1 MMRSLYD
8 FPVAVIPQVVC
19 TPGDV
24 WMVMDRPP
32 LLSQHFVIR
41 AGVSMQVVALA
52 GVTNNIVVLKI
63 LLTIIVKQWRYFI
76 SCKMGEMFRRLVVY

>member
-24 WMVMDRPP
+24 WMVIDEPP
-32 LLSQHFVIR
+32 LLSQHFVIE
-41 AGVSMQVVALA
+41 AGVSMQVFAAVGVVRKSVAIATLPPTA
-52 GVTNNIVVLKI
+52 K
-63 LLTIIVKQWRYFI
+63 
-76 SCKMGEMFRRLVVY
+76 

>member
-24 WMVMDRPP
+24 WIVMDRPP
-32 LLSQHFVIR
+32 LLSQHFVIE
-41 AGVSMQVVALA
+41 AGVSTQVFAAV
-52 GVTNNIVVLKI
+52 GVVRKSVVIATLPPTAK
-63 LLTIIVKQWRYFI
+63 
-76 SCKMGEMFRRLVVY
+76 

>member
-32 LLSQHFVIR
+32 LLSQHFVTE
-41 AGVSMQVVALA
+41 AGVSMHVFAAVGVVRKSVAIATLPPTA
-52 GVTNNIVVLKI
+52 K
-63 LLTIIVKQWRYFI
+63 
-76 SCKMGEMFRRLVVY
+76 